1 MCSHECECVQIV
13 PRGQH
18 WQFLTWALY
27 NNTGIAA
34 RTVHELNEERFGLY
48 TVRKAS
54 HDDTWWSETDDEY
67 CSSLIYMWC
76 DLILFLA
83 KPFVHVRVAMP
94 HNLNRHAVIM
104 CHN

>member
-1 MCSHECECVQIV
+1 MNACKSSQGDSTGSSLPGRCTI
-13 PRGQH
+13 
-18 WQFLTWALY
+18 
-27 NNTGIAA
+27 NNTGVAA
-34 RTVHELNEERFGLY
+34 RTVHELNEEQFGLY
-48 TVRKAS
+48 IVSKAS

-67 CSSLIYMWC
+67 CSSLMYMWC

-104 CHN
+104 CHI